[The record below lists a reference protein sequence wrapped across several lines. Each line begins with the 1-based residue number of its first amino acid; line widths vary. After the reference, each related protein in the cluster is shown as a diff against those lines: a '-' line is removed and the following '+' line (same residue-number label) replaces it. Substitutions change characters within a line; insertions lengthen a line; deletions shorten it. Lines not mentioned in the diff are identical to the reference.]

1 MKVLFMR
8 FNTLAAV
15 AVSLAS
21 LLAVPAFA
29 ADKPVLNE
37 PATIGFG
44 AGYYDAFDN
53 SPRKEAADFRLEYR
67 SSYDMLGLA
76 KAHNSV
82 IAIRPFG
89 GIETTTDGAFY
100 GLGGFVFDM
109 PIGKNF
115 VFSPNLAVGLYS
127 DGDGKHLGS
136 LIEFRSTVEAG
147 YKFDS
152 GTRLTASLGHISNA
166 GIGDVNSGVEII
178 SIYAHIPVNKIFSK

>member
-8 FNTLAAV
+8 FNTFAAV
-15 AVSLAS
+15 AVSLVS
-21 LLAVPAFA
+21 LLAIPALA

-37 PATIGFG
+37 PATIGFS
-44 AGYYDAFDN
+44 AGYYDVFDN

-67 SSYDMLGLA
+67 SAFDMLGLA

-109 PIGKNF
+109 PIGKHF
-115 VFSPNLAVGLYS
+115 IVSPNLAVGLYS

-136 LIEFRSTVEAG
+136 LIEFRSTMEVG

-152 GTRLTASLGHISNA
+152 GTRLTTSIGHISNA
-166 GIGDVNSGVEII
+166 GIGDVNSGVEIA
-178 SIYAHIPVNKIFSK
+178 SVYVHVPVDRIFSK